1 MKWNVVYY
9 WSSPV
14 SMRISCPDPLVQK
27 NLQEFHKIYCQ
38 FQVWSSTRS
47 RYLSLC
53 HLSYQSSRRA
63 TCCMPLPDWQLLPV
77 GAICSRVF
85 VLTRWGL
92 WWRERSVLS
101 PVKLPLN
108 TANLLLTLPP
118 WDVIQVRT
126 FAWRT
131 WLWVLLHS
139 YVKLILLRTW
149 QAIKQNTQCQI
160 TA

>member
-1 MKWNVVYY
+1 MKWNGVCY

-14 SMRISCPDPLVQK
+14 SRGISCPDHLIQKTYKNVTKYTANFRCGPPLAVG
-27 NLQEFHKIYCQ
+27 
-38 FQVWSSTRS
+38 T
-47 RYLSLC
+47 C
-53 HLSYQSSRRA
+53 HFVIKAINQA
-63 TCCMPLPDWQLLPV
+63 AEPFPDWQLLPV

-131 WLWVLLHS
+131 WLWMLLHS
-139 YVKLILLRTW
+139 YIKVILLSTW
-149 QAIKQNTQCQI
+149 QAIKQNTHCQI
-160 TA
+160 TT